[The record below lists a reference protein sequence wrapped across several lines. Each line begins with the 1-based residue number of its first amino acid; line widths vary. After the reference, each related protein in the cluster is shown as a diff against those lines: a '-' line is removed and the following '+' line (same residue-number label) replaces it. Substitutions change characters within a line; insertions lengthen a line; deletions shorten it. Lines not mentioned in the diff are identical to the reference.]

1 VSAPTAEQIAALATH
16 VAHLRIRLDAL
27 AEVPSTQGGDQLL
40 ADSRKGLWIC
50 GHVCEILARGV
61 MHAWTATDLDALAQI
76 LEHPTE
82 GETETLLTEAFT
94 HVHGRLTVLADCV
107 ELLESQR
114 DAEDSLDVSL
124 AEHAETLRQV
134 HAILD
139 RLEAMPPSRA
149 LQQTLEQV
157 LGTSHLFQIET
168 NLGALQGAQRQA
180 EALHTRAA
188 ALLERTKAALGDLP
202 D

>member
-1 VSAPTAEQIAALATH
+1 VSAPTPEQIAALATH

-27 AEVPSTQGGDQLL
+27 AGVPSIQGGDQLL

-50 GHVCEILARGV
+50 GYVCEILTRG
-61 MHAWTATDLDALAQI
+61 AGQALTATDLDELAQI
-76 LEHPTE
+76 LEHPIE
-82 GETETLLTEAFT
+82 GATETFLNEALSY
-94 HVHGRLTVLADCV
+94 VHGRLPVLAECV
-107 ELLESQR
+107 EMLESQR

-180 EALHTRAA
+180 EVLHTRAA
-188 ALLERTKAALGDLP
+188 ALLEKTKAALGDLP

>member
-1 VSAPTAEQIAALATH
+1 VSAPTPEQIAALATH

-27 AEVPSTQGGDQLL
+27 AGVPSIQGGDQLL

-50 GHVCEILARGV
+50 GYVCEILTRG
-61 MHAWTATDLDALAQI
+61 AGQALTATDLDELAQI
-76 LEHPTE
+76 LEHPIE
-82 GETETLLTEAFT
+82 GATETFLNEA
-94 HVHGRLTVLADCV
+94 LSYVLAECV
-107 ELLESQR
+107 EMLESQR

-180 EALHTRAA
+180 EVLHTRAA
-188 ALLERTKAALGDLP
+188 ALLEKTKAALGDLP